1 MVVTRAEQ
9 TTMNGTGTDPF
20 ESNRMPS
27 ARHAPPHALGVDVPR
42 QHTVHSRM
50 HALSRVVWSLEA
62 GNLRF
67 RESVEASRM
76 PACPTGTLAGSPASS
91 VLLAPVRGP
100 WYGCEPRGEKK
111 VTERTHAETSR
122 KRRCLFR
129 GRWRSLLRGDLH
141 PAPTAGQL
149 ARFGAG
155 GGRDADARTH
165 THSSA

>member
-1 MVVTRAEQ
+1 MR
-9 TTMNGTGTDPF
+9 D
-20 ESNRMPS
+20 
-27 ARHAPPHALGVDVPR
+27 
-42 QHTVHSRM
+42 
-50 HALSRVVWSLEA
+50 ALSRVVWSLEA